1 METLEEYNKRMM
13 EIGLPPTTRVLM
25 GVICPKCEGLME
37 KENNGI
43 LYLSDPPQVGIICPS
58 CGHRSIVFV

>member
-1 METLEEYNKRMM
+1 MESLEEYNKRMM
-13 EIGLPPTTRVLM
+13 EIGLPPTSRVPM

-43 LYLSDPPQVGIICPS
+43 LYLSNPPQASIICSS
-58 CGHRSIVFV
+58 CGHRDLVFV